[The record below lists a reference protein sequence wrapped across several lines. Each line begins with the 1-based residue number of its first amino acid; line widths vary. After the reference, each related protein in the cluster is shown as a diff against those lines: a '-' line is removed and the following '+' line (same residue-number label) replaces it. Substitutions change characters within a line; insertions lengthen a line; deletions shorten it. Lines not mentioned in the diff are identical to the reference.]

1 MNSFDVFFIK
11 GFTVSMLTFTKT
23 KLKGTVHLVG
33 YFKYTS
39 GIHNGLVFNNSNVQ
53 IGGNRTPPPTL
64 IK

>member
-1 MNSFDVFFIK
+1 M
-11 GFTVSMLTFTKT
+11 TFTKT

-53 IGGNRTPPPTL
+53 IEGNRTPPHINKIECKSQHDVEL
-64 IK
+64 Y